1 MNANPLVAAPVDTA
15 TPFSGAGLLDSG
27 TQLASAIES
36 GDWVEG
42 GMAAFSAAADTIA
55 TVSDPLG
62 SLIAAG
68 LGWLIDHFEPLKG
81 WFNDLTGDA
90 GEVQAFAQTWT
101 NIQKQLQSSGDEL
114 TRILGDVDE
123 LAGEAMDAYRRFQQ
137 DSAQHLHGAAT
148 WAGAMATGLGIAS
161 TIVQVVHDIVRD
173 VLSQLVGSAI
183 SWASEA
189 VLSLGLATPWIVE
202 QVSTRVASWT
212 AKVGSKMTALVRSV
226 KALSKLLDEL
236 RGLLREADELFG
248 SVLKGGKEAA
258 KKAAHNTKEGVAG
271 LPGVRRLD
279 PRRNK
284 LIDDMQQWADDAG
297 IPGYKPF
304 GDLSGTTFIDKHLR
318 QFGDEGFPD
327 WRWPLEDGFA
337 GPREPHGLSVGDR
350 IDRIAPPKVDGK
362 FAAPEGTGFSE
373 RAVPPD
379 RLSPAF
385 VTTTYEVRKPLPD
398 DVVKGLTAEAF
409 EQSGQGTQIF
419 FPRKVSWY
427 ILHGYLKKV
436 G

>member
-1 MNANPLVAAPVDTA
+1 MTTNALVAAPVDTA

-27 TQLASAIES
+27 SQLVSAIES

-101 NIQKQLQSSGDEL
+101 NIQTQLQQSGDEL

-123 LAGEAMDAYRRFQQ
+123 LTGEAMDAYRRFQQ

-148 WAGAMATGLGIAS
+148 WAGAMATGLSVAS

-189 VLSLGLATPWIVE
+189 VLTLGLATPWIVE
-202 QVSTRVASWT
+202 QVSTRVASWV
-212 AKVGSKMTALVRSV
+212 AKIGSKMTALVRSV

-236 RGLLREADELFG
+236 RGLLRQADDLFA
-248 SVLKGGKEAA
+248 SVLKGGKGGAGRGLGREGDADGVPPLHGLADGDDDGITELTRFFGPDQLKYYMGEDATFGRPGDAMFVMPDSDSRVIKDALDAA
-258 KKAAHNTKEGVAG
+258 IHSGMAPSALRAWENGEDIFGVTVPRGAFPDLRLPTAADAKDWPHF
-271 LPGVRRLD
+271 LPGGHTAVRV
-279 PRRNK
+279 
-284 LIDDMQQWADDAG
+284 
-297 IPGYKPF
+297 
-304 GDLSGTTFIDKHLR
+304 
-318 QFGDEGFPD
+318 GDE
-327 WRWPLEDGFA
+327 WIVNST
-337 GPREPHGLSVGDR
+337 REFV
-350 IDRIAPPKVDGK
+350 VDGGK
-362 FAAPEGTGFSE
+362 AMPPGTMVF
-373 RAVPPD
+373 
-379 RLSPAF
+379 RLLDGG
-385 VTTTYEVRKPLPD
+385 VR
-398 DVVKGLTAEAF
+398 DVIALFG
-409 EQSGQGTQIF
+409 
-419 FPRKVSWY
+419 
-427 ILHGYLKKV
+427 
-436 G
+436 